1 MIQNNDNKYGVSPVI
16 GVILLVAVFTGVVAL
31 LSFNIFASDVGVVK
45 ESFDAEVGFEPYNN
59 TGVNVSVWQNENIQR
74 LIVRHECGQ
83 EKIIDQNTYNSTTT
97 IDFGPGN
104 YYLIGENNQDKKRLL
119 SKKRI
124 EYEILRINA
133 PDAVST
139 NEDIQYSIDTNFD
152 SNNITSYNW
161 NFGDG
166 NNSTESN
173 IEYNYSS
180 ENTYTTNITISL
192 NSGEEVSKEKDI
204 IVDSA
209 LPNPEAPNNK

>member
-74 LIVRHECGQ
+74 LIVRHESGQ
-83 EKIIDQNTYNSTTT
+83 EQIIDPNTYNTTT

-124 EYEILRINA
+124 E
-133 PDAVST
+133 
-139 NEDIQYSIDTNFD
+139 
-152 SNNITSYNW
+152 
-161 NFGDG
+161 
-166 NNSTESN
+166 
-173 IEYNYSS
+173 
-180 ENTYTTNITISL
+180 
-192 NSGEEVSKEKDI
+192 
-204 IVDSA
+204 
-209 LPNPEAPNNK
+209 

>member
-16 GVILLVAVFTGVVAL
+16 GVLLLVAVFTGVVAL

-45 ESFDAEVGFEPYNN
+45 ESFDAEVGFEPYN

-119 SKKRI
+119 S
-124 EYEILRINA
+124 ILRINA
-133 PDAVST
+133 PDTVC
-139 NEDIQYSIDTNFD
+139 
-152 SNNITSYNW
+152 
-161 NFGDG
+161 
-166 NNSTESN
+166 
-173 IEYNYSS
+173 SS
-180 ENTYTTNITISL
+180 
-192 NSGEEVSKEKDI
+192 
-204 IVDSA
+204 
-209 LPNPEAPNNK
+209 

>member
-74 LIVRHECGQ
+74 LIVRHESGQ
-83 EKIIDQNTYNSTTT
+83 EQIIDPNTYNTTT

-124 EYEILRINA
+124 EQEILRINA

-166 NNSTESN
+166 NSSIESN

>member
-74 LIVRHECGQ
+74 LIVRHESGK
-83 EKIIDQNTYNSTTT
+83 EEIIDQNRYNSTTT

-124 EYEILRINA
+124 EQEILRINA

-166 NNSTESN
+166 NSSIESN